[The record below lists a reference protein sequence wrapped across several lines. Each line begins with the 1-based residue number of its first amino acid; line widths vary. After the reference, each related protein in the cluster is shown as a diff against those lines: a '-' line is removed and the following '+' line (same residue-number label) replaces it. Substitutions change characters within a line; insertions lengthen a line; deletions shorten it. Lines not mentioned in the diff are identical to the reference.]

1 MESCFL
7 SIARF
12 KGMEAVRLI
21 HDRRYL
27 VIMR

>member
-7 SIARF
+7 SLARF
-12 KGMEAVRLI
+12 KGMEAAILI
-21 HDRRYL
+21 HDQRFL